1 MQAAT
6 ASRRNIRLLYAYWF
20 MRDFQLWIPVWIVF
34 LTLEKGFSLTQVTLA
49 EGIFLV
55 GVICL
60 EVPTGAVADKWGRSR
75 SMALGALCLGGAV
88 LIFAFTESFA
98 ILVTSF
104 LLWSLA
110 QALMSG
116 ADMALLFDT
125 LRAAGEEARYERV
138 FGRGQALNWAAAGIA
153 VLMGGPVAALFD
165 IRTTV
170 FLGAGTCVLTALL
183 AFSLREPPRKPLD
196 APPQRYWQSIRMA
209 FGEAWN
215 TVDVRAVI
223 LLAGT
228 VSAALQ
234 AVHYV
239 VQPYLLDRG
248 VAVGVWFSV
257 LQAPMIL
264 AGTVGALLAA
274 RLQGRAGTVAILFA
288 VPLIGAGTFATLA
301 ATPGLWAY
309 AALPLLFAL
318 SSILHPVATGFVNR
332 RIGSER
338 RATVLS
344 IQGMM
349 TSLVMAGLA
358 PGVGFAT
365 DRWGLP
371 FAFIGAGAVALA
383 ALAAFG
389 LPMLTRWRRLDGL
402 PVPAALDA

>member
-1 MQAAT
+1 MHPT
-6 ASRRNIRLLYAYWF
+6 DASRRNVRLLYAYWF

-34 LTLEKGFSLTQVTLA
+34 LTIEKGFSLTQVTLA
-49 EGIFLV
+49 EGLFLV

-98 ILVTSF
+98 LLVASF
-104 LLWSLA
+104 LLWSVA
-110 QALMSG
+110 QTLMSG

-125 LRAAGEEARYERV
+125 LRAAGDDARYERV
-138 FGRGQALNWAAAGIA
+138 LGRGHALNWAAAGIA
-153 VLMGGPVAALFD
+153 TLLGGPVAALLD
-165 IRTTV
+165 IRATI
-170 FLGAGTCVLTALL
+170 FLGAGTCLLTALL
-183 AFSLREPPRKPLD
+183 ALALWEPPRKAAA
-196 APPQRYWQSIRMA
+196 APRQHYLRSIRSA
-209 FGEAWN
+209 FGEAWH
-215 TVDVRAVI
+215 TADVRTVI

-228 VSAALQ
+228 VIAALE

-239 VQPYLLDRG
+239 IQPYLLDRG
-248 VAVGVWFSV
+248 VEVGVWFSM

-264 AGTVGALLAA
+264 AGTLGALAAA
-274 RLQGRAGTVAILFA
+274 RLQGRIGTLAILGA
-288 VPLIGAGTFATLA
+288 IPLIGAGAFGALA

-318 SSILHPVATGFVNR
+318 SSILQPVATGFVNR
-332 RIGSER
+332 RIGSEQ

-344 IQGMM
+344 IQGM
-349 TSLVMAGLA
+349 TTALVMAALA
-358 PGVGFAT
+358 PGVGFVT

-371 FAFIGAGAVALA
+371 LAFAGAGAVALA

-389 LPMLTRWRRLDGL
+389 APLAVRWRR
-402 PVPAALDA
+402 PEQASATIAADA